1 MSSKRI
7 IEKLKEDGK
16 LGHEQHWVEKSLNL
30 ELNTPGP
37 ESLWYKTYPLQIV
50 VVNLD
55 PKATLLLEQDWFYCG
70 DFWEQPFWNIGPYQ
84 FQTFSVCEGFSYRQT
99 DSDCGSICRCVCMC
113 LRCFC
118 CCCSCCEEEP
128 RLGVS
133 GGVGFLVETAGKTSS
148 TKQMFICTFANPGI
162 GPIQARCDAVDVGPT
177 PKGKEVKAVWEK
189 MKAGAWIRS
198 PRCGFYKG
206 NLPSSTGVAAE
217 FGNQKL
223 VFVWKSES
231 VMFDEILAAKATQKH
246 DFAKQTAGNEHEL

>member
-16 LGHEQHWVEKSLNL
+16 LEHEQHQGEQSLNL

-37 ESLWYKTYPLQIV
+37 ESLWCKSHPLQIV

-55 PKATLLLEQDWFYCG
+55 PKATLLLDRHWFYCG
-70 DFWEQPFWNIGPYQ
+70 DFWEQPFWDIGPYQ

-99 DSDCGSICRCVCMC
+99 CTGCGDVCTSLSMC
-113 LRCFC
+113 FSWC
-118 CCCSCCEEEP
+118 CCCCLCCKDES
-128 RLGVS
+128 RQGVS
-133 GGVGFLVETAGKTSS
+133 GGVGFLVQPAGKTSS
-148 TKQMFICTFANPGI
+148 PKQMFVCTFANPGI
-162 GPIQARCDAVDVGPT
+162 GPIKGRCDVVDVDPS
-177 PKGKEVKAVWEK
+177 PKGNEIKAVWQR
-189 MKAGAWIRS
+189 MKTGSWIRS
-198 PRCGFYKG
+198 SRCGFYRG

-231 VMFDEILAAKATQKH
+231 VKFDEILAAKVTQKH
-246 DFAKQTAGNEHEL
+246 DFARQTAGNKDES